1 MIDGPLT
8 EGLYGDYRFD
18 DEGTPAQRTV
28 LIENGV
34 LKNYLTDVLSSQ
46 LYGLPL
52 TGNGRRESYRCVPVP
67 RMSNTYLLPGRDDL
81 DTMLARTERGL
92 FVKKMGGGEVDPT
105 SGDFVFYVS
114 EGHIPHRK
122 RKARRS
128 GARRDT
134 DGQRPGGAAQ
144 HLRAREQPGHGPR
157 NVREVGAERSRHRR
171 TALDAHRRSH
181 CRRQRSMREQEAA
194 PSRRRRKS
202 PPKEKAKARKFD
214 IKEIFGELRTAFKIF
229 NIVAALVTLYVIAS
243 LYTPWT
249 GDAGAA
255 TAGWLLSN
263 IGGAVIIPLLFL
275 LYTEIKLILA
285 SPMNGWLRH
294 LCGMFFIFIFLS
306 MTLGLNR
313 LTGGERE
320 LALPFAAAGKFGYG
334 MSSAIYKS
342 TGILGTVL
350 AGLLTIYL
358 TLMAFNIHLLSFIK
372 LPSISLPSF
381 SLPKFGRRAKEGG
394 EPEEYEEE
402 ADVEYDEVYDGESDE
417 NDAPNISEF
426 DGDKDYFDYDE
437 ERPERDKYDAPPVLR
452 RGRAAGAA
460 AEAEEDEE
468 GIDYNDPESL
478 KNAGEPALHP
488 TIQDPNFNFEEGG
501 SRRVKQGIF
510 PPPIE
515 IFGPSESRDGE
526 MDEEKAAPLGEK
538 IVRALEQ
545 FGIESHLAEI
555 LVGPTVIQFRIQL
568 APGIKVSK
576 VAALANDIALA
587 MAVPSLRIEAPIP
600 GKPYVGIE
608 IPNPKRRGIPLRTVI
623 EDDGFQHTKLALPLP
638 FGVAVN
644 GDSIIVGLEELP
656 HLLVA
661 GTTGSGKSVF
671 VNSCIVGL
679 CSKRT
684 PEELRMILVD
694 PKRVE
699 MAVYDK
705 LPHLLTPPVTDP
717 KKAVQALAWLIRE
730 MENRYTTFA
739 KIRVRNLEGYN
750 EKVLPKD
757 RLPHIVIVVDELAD
771 LMMTAAKEV
780 EEYICRLAQ
789 MARATGIHLM
799 LATQRPSVNI
809 ITGLIKANIPARV
822 AFTLP
827 SNADSRTIIDCA
839 GAEKLL
845 GKGDMLFLSTKHP
858 KPIRIQS
865 PWIDEKILAG
875 WLAYITNTFGE
886 PEFIEIEAQGEKGGS
901 GGSGGTFDDDL
912 LEEAVETVLATGI
925 ASASGL
931 QRRLRVGFSRA
942 SRLIDMMEQLGI
954 VGPADGSRP
963 RDLLVDEEGAQELLD
978 EARGK

>member
-1 MIDGPLT
+1 
-8 EGLYGDYRFD
+8 
-18 DEGTPAQRTV
+18 
-28 LIENGV
+28 
-34 LKNYLTDVLSSQ
+34 
-46 LYGLPL
+46 
-52 TGNGRRESYRCVPVP
+52 
-67 RMSNTYLLPGRDDL
+67 
-81 DTMLARTERGL
+81 
-92 FVKKMGGGEVDPT
+92 
-105 SGDFVFYVS
+105 
-114 EGHIPHRK
+114 
-122 RKARRS
+122 
-128 GARRDT
+128 
-134 DGQRPGGAAQ
+134 
-144 HLRAREQPGHGPR
+144 
-157 NVREVGAERSRHRR
+157 
-171 TALDAHRRSH
+171 
-181 CRRQRSMREQEAA
+181 MREQETF
-194 PSRRRRKS
+194 SRGRRKKS
-202 PPKEKAKARKFD
+202 VPKDKAKARQFNTGG
-214 IKEIFGELRTAFKIF
+214 FFAGFRAALKIF
-229 NIVAALVTLYVIAS
+229 YITALLITLYVTAS

-249 GDAGAA
+249 GAAGAA
-255 TAGWLLSN
+255 MAKWLLSTV
-263 IGGAVIIPLLFL
+263 GGAVIIPLAFL
-275 LYTEIKLILA
+275 LYTEIKLMFSL
-285 SPMNGWLRH
+285 PMEGWLRRLFGS
-294 LCGMFFIFIFLS
+294 LCIFLFLS
-306 MTLGLNR
+306 MTLGMNR
-313 LTGGERE
+313 LTGGES
-320 LALPFAAAGKFGYG
+320 ALLPEALSAGKFGYG
-334 MSSAIYKS
+334 LSSAIYRT
-342 TGILGTVL
+342 TGILGTLL
-350 AGLLTIYL
+350 AGLLAIYL
-358 TLMAFNIHLLSFIK
+358 TLLAFNLRPLSFIRF
-372 LPSISLPSF
+372 PRISLP
-381 SLPKFGRRAKEGG
+381 GQRRHSALDRSGDSRDA
-394 EPEEYEEE
+394 EEYEEE
-402 ADVEYDEVYDGESDE
+402 PESEEEDAEDEK
-417 NDAPNISEF
+417 NAPNISEF
-426 DGDKDYFDYDE
+426 DGSGDYFGYDE
-437 ERPERDKYDAPPVLR
+437 EKPEKASYDAPR
-452 RGRAAGAA
+452 SAGRGKTALNSSSSSLAASFEDSETDRGD
-460 AEAEEDEE
+460 AEALQNAETTED
-468 GIDYNDPESL
+468 
-478 KNAGEPALHP
+478 KPAV
-488 TIQDPNFNFEEGG
+488 QEPNFNFEESGTP
-501 SRRVKQGIF
+501 RVRQGIF

-526 MDEEKAAPLGEK
+526 MNEEKAAPLGDK
-538 IVRALEQ
+538 IVRALDQ
-545 FGIESHLAEI
+545 FGIESQVAEI

-576 VAALANDIALA
+576 VAALSNDIALA
-587 MAVPSLRIEAPIP
+587 TAVPSLRIEAPIP

-623 EDDGFQHTKLALPLP
+623 EDEAFRDAKFALPLP

-644 GDSIIVGLEELP
+644 GDSVIVGLEELP

-679 CSKRT
+679 CSKRP

-739 KIRVRNLEGYN
+739 KMRVRNLESYN

-757 RLPHIVIVVDELAD
+757 KLPHIVIVVDELAD

-858 KPIRIQS
+858 KPVRIQS
-865 PWIDEKILAG
+865 PWIDEKILAD
-875 WLAYITNTFGE
+875 WLTYITNTFGE
-886 PEFIEIEAQGEKGGS
+886 PEFIEIEAQGAKGDDSAAGAS
-901 GGSGGTFDDDL
+901 FNDDL
-912 LEEAVETVLATGI
+912 LEEAIETVMATGI

-963 RDLLVDEEGAQELLD
+963 REILVDEETALEML
-978 EARGK
+978 ENARN

>member
-1 MIDGPLT
+1 
-8 EGLYGDYRFD
+8 
-18 DEGTPAQRTV
+18 
-28 LIENGV
+28 
-34 LKNYLTDVLSSQ
+34 
-46 LYGLPL
+46 
-52 TGNGRRESYRCVPVP
+52 
-67 RMSNTYLLPGRDDL
+67 
-81 DTMLARTERGL
+81 
-92 FVKKMGGGEVDPT
+92 
-105 SGDFVFYVS
+105 
-114 EGHIPHRK
+114 
-122 RKARRS
+122 
-128 GARRDT
+128 
-134 DGQRPGGAAQ
+134 
-144 HLRAREQPGHGPR
+144 
-157 NVREVGAERSRHRR
+157 
-171 TALDAHRRSH
+171 
-181 CRRQRSMREQEAA
+181 MREQEAA

-214 IKEIFGELRTAFKIF
+214 IKGIFGELRTAFKIF

-255 TAGWLLSN
+255 TARWLLSN

-275 LYTEIKLILA
+275 LYTEVKLILA

-402 ADVEYDEVYDGESDE
+402 ADVEYDEVYDGEPDE

-478 KNAGEPALHP
+478 KKAGEPALHP

>member
-1 MIDGPLT
+1 M
-8 EGLYGDYRFD
+8 
-18 DEGTPAQRTV
+18 
-28 LIENGV
+28 
-34 LKNYLTDVLSSQ
+34 
-46 LYGLPL
+46 
-52 TGNGRRESYRCVPVP
+52 REKAP
-67 RMSNTYLLPGRDDL
+67 
-81 DTMLARTERGL
+81 
-92 FVKKMGGGEVDPT
+92 
-105 SGDFVFYVS
+105 
-114 EGHIPHRK
+114 
-122 RKARRS
+122 ARR
-128 GARRDT
+128 R
-134 DGQRPGGAAQ
+134 AAK
-144 HLRAREQPGHGPR
+144 E
-157 NVREVGAERSRHRR
+157 
-171 TALDAHRRSH
+171 
-181 CRRQRSMREQEAA
+181 
-194 PSRRRRKS
+194 PSRS
-202 PPKEKAKARKFD
+202 VKERLAESFANIRP
-214 IKEIFGELRTAFKIF
+214 AVKIA
-229 NIVAALVTLYVIAS
+229 NIIVLLLTLYIIAS
-243 LYTPWT
+243 LYTTWT
-249 GDAGAA
+249 GE
-255 TAGWLLSN
+255 
-263 IGGAVIIPLLFL
+263 GGARIAAFLLAVAGGSVIVPLLFV
-275 LYTEIKLILA
+275 LYLSLSRFLSREIRGFFRQLCGTFFVFLLA
-285 SPMNGWLRH
+285 SL
-294 LCGMFFIFIFLS
+294 L
-306 MTLGLNR
+306 LGLNQ
-313 LTGGERE
+313 LTGGEDLLRF
-320 LALPFAAAGKFGYG
+320 PYIAAGAFG
-334 MSSAIYKS
+334 
-342 TGILGTVL
+342 
-350 AGLLTIYL
+350 
-358 TLMAFNIHLLSFIK
+358 HLLSLIIYKTTGVLGTFIIGLLLIYFALIFYNIHIFSYIK
-372 LPSISLPSF
+372 LPKITSPS
-381 SLPKFGRRAKEGG
+381 FGRRHKKKKDAVKGEFEEYGREAPRRDKGAPNIMECGEGDYFACADGGGKEEDG
-394 EPEEYEEE
+394 EEYYEEE
-402 ADVEYDEVYDGESDE
+402 DGEPSGGGDYADE
-417 NDAPNISEF
+417 D
-426 DGDKDYFDYDE
+426 
-437 ERPERDKYDAPPVLR
+437 
-452 RGRAAGAA
+452 
-460 AEAEEDEE
+460 
-468 GIDYNDPESL
+468 IDYNDPESVRRAGAL
-478 KNAGEPALHP
+478 KSGSTASAV
-488 TIQDPNFNFEEGG
+488 IQDPNFNLEDSAAG
-501 SRRVKQGIF
+501 RIKQGIF

-515 IFGPSESRDGE
+515 LFGPEESRDGE
-526 MDEEKAAPLGEK
+526 MDEERAEPLGEK
-538 IVRALEQ
+538 IVNTLEQ
-545 FGIESHLAEI
+545 FSIESHLAEI

-576 VAALANDIALA
+576 VAALSNDIALA

-623 EDDGFQHTKLALPLP
+623 EDDAFKRAKLSLPLP

-644 GDSIIVGLEELP
+644 GDPVVVGLEELP

-679 CSKRT
+679 CSKRS

-845 GKGDMLFLSTKHP
+845 GKGDMLFSSTKHP
-858 KPIRIQS
+858 KPVRIQS
-865 PWIDEKILAG
+865 PWIDENILAA
-875 WLAYITNTFGE
+875 WLKYMTNTFGE
-886 PEFIEIEAQGEKGGS
+886 PDFIEIEAQGGGAA
-901 GGSGGTFDDDL
+901 GGNGGVFDDDL
-912 LEEAVETVLATGI
+912 LEEAVETVMTTGI

-954 VGPADGSRP
+954 VGPADGARP
-963 RDLLVDEEGAQELLD
+963 REILVDEEGARELLED
-978 EARGK
+978 AGNGGE

>member
-1 MIDGPLT
+1 M
-8 EGLYGDYRFD
+8 
-18 DEGTPAQRTV
+18 
-28 LIENGV
+28 
-34 LKNYLTDVLSSQ
+34 
-46 LYGLPL
+46 
-52 TGNGRRESYRCVPVP
+52 
-67 RMSNTYLLPGRDDL
+67 
-81 DTMLARTERGL
+81 
-92 FVKKMGGGEVDPT
+92 
-105 SGDFVFYVS
+105 
-114 EGHIPHRK
+114 
-122 RKARRS
+122 
-128 GARRDT
+128 
-134 DGQRPGGAAQ
+134 
-144 HLRAREQPGHGPR
+144 
-157 NVREVGAERSRHRR
+157 
-171 TALDAHRRSH
+171 
-181 CRRQRSMREQEAA
+181 
-194 PSRRRRKS
+194 
-202 PPKEKAKARKFD
+202 
-214 IKEIFGELRTAFKIF
+214 
-229 NIVAALVTLYVIAS
+229 
-243 LYTPWT
+243 
-249 GDAGAA
+249 
-255 TAGWLLSN
+255 
-263 IGGAVIIPLLFL
+263 IIPLLFL
-275 LYTEIKLILA
+275 LYTEVKLILA

-358 TLMAFNIHLLSFIK
+358 TLMAFNIRLLSFIK

-452 RGRAAGAA
+452 RGRAAAQRRS
-460 AEAEEDEE
+460 EEDEE

-478 KNAGEPALHP
+478 KKAGEPALHP

-644 GDSIIVGLEELP
+644 GDLIIVGLEELP

-717 KKAVQALAWLIRE
+717 KKAVQALACLYARWR
-730 MENRYTTFA
+730 
-739 KIRVRNLEGYN
+739 
-750 EKVLPKD
+750 
-757 RLPHIVIVVDELAD
+757 
-771 LMMTAAKEV
+771 TA
-780 EEYICRLAQ
+780 
-789 MARATGIHLM
+789 T
-799 LATQRPSVNI
+799 RPSRKSACATSKA
-809 ITGLIKANIPARV
+809 ITKKSCRRTACRTSSLSSTSSP
-822 AFTLP
+822 TL
-827 SNADSRTIIDCA
+827 
-839 GAEKLL
+839 
-845 GKGDMLFLSTKHP
+845 
-858 KPIRIQS
+858 
-865 PWIDEKILAG
+865 
-875 WLAYITNTFGE
+875 
-886 PEFIEIEAQGEKGGS
+886 
-901 GGSGGTFDDDL
+901 
-912 LEEAVETVLATGI
+912 
-925 ASASGL
+925 
-931 QRRLRVGFSRA
+931 
-942 SRLIDMMEQLGI
+942 
-954 VGPADGSRP
+954 
-963 RDLLVDEEGAQELLD
+963 
-978 EARGK
+978 

>member
-1 MIDGPLT
+1 
-8 EGLYGDYRFD
+8 
-18 DEGTPAQRTV
+18 
-28 LIENGV
+28 
-34 LKNYLTDVLSSQ
+34 
-46 LYGLPL
+46 
-52 TGNGRRESYRCVPVP
+52 
-67 RMSNTYLLPGRDDL
+67 
-81 DTMLARTERGL
+81 
-92 FVKKMGGGEVDPT
+92 
-105 SGDFVFYVS
+105 
-114 EGHIPHRK
+114 
-122 RKARRS
+122 
-128 GARRDT
+128 
-134 DGQRPGGAAQ
+134 
-144 HLRAREQPGHGPR
+144 
-157 NVREVGAERSRHRR
+157 
-171 TALDAHRRSH
+171 
-181 CRRQRSMREQEAA
+181 
-194 PSRRRRKS
+194 
-202 PPKEKAKARKFD
+202 
-214 IKEIFGELRTAFKIF
+214 
-229 NIVAALVTLYVIAS
+229 
-243 LYTPWT
+243 
-249 GDAGAA
+249 
-255 TAGWLLSN
+255 
-263 IGGAVIIPLLFL
+263 
-275 LYTEIKLILA
+275 
-285 SPMNGWLRH
+285 
-294 LCGMFFIFIFLS
+294 
-306 MTLGLNR
+306 
-313 LTGGERE
+313 
-320 LALPFAAAGKFGYG
+320 
-334 MSSAIYKS
+334 MSSENLFY
-342 TGILGTVL
+342 
-350 AGLLTIYL
+350 
-358 TLMAFNIHLLSFIK
+358 NIHIFQYIK
-372 LPSISLPSF
+372 LPKIALPSF
-381 SLPKFGRRAKEGG
+381 RRAKKAGKKETLK
-394 EPEEYEEE
+394 EELEEYG
-402 ADVEYDEVYDGESDE
+402 YESPRKKSG
-417 NDAPNISEF
+417 APNIMECE
-426 DGDKDYFDYDE
+426 DGDYFAYDDEEEQPAEGEDDEYEYDE
-437 ERPERDKYDAPPVLR
+437 ERGEFAGDAPDS
-452 RGRAAGAA
+452 ADND
-460 AEAEEDEE
+460 ED
-468 GIDYNDPESL
+468 IDYNDPESIKRAAL
-478 KNAGEPALHP
+478 KSDSTAPAV
-488 TIQDPNFNFEEGG
+488 IQDPNFNLEDSSGH
-501 SRRVKQGIF
+501 RIKQGIF

-515 IFGPSESRDGE
+515 LFGPVESRDGE
-526 MDEEKAAPLGEK
+526 MDEERAEPLGEK
-538 IVRALEQ
+538 IVDTLEQ
-545 FGIESHLAEI
+545 FSIESHLAEI

-576 VAALANDIALA
+576 VAALSNDIALA

-623 EDDGFQHTKLALPLP
+623 EDDAFKKSKLSLPLP

-644 GDSIIVGLEELP
+644 GDPMVVGLEELP

-679 CSKRT
+679 CSKRS

-699 MAVYDK
+699 MAVYDQ

-845 GKGDMLFLSTKHP
+845 GKGDMLFSSTKHP

-865 PWIDEKILAG
+865 PWIDESILAA
-875 WLAYITNTFGE
+875 WLKYMTNTFGE
-886 PEFIEIEAQGEKGGS
+886 PDFIEIEAQGSGPAGGN
-901 GGSGGTFDDDL
+901 GGGTFDDDL
-912 LEEAVETVLATGI
+912 LEEAVETVMSTGI

-954 VGPADGSRP
+954 VGPADGARP
-963 RDLLVDEEGAQELLD
+963 REILVDEDGAEELL
-978 EARGK
+978 ENAKNGVE

>member
-1 MIDGPLT
+1 
-8 EGLYGDYRFD
+8 
-18 DEGTPAQRTV
+18 
-28 LIENGV
+28 
-34 LKNYLTDVLSSQ
+34 
-46 LYGLPL
+46 
-52 TGNGRRESYRCVPVP
+52 
-67 RMSNTYLLPGRDDL
+67 
-81 DTMLARTERGL
+81 
-92 FVKKMGGGEVDPT
+92 
-105 SGDFVFYVS
+105 
-114 EGHIPHRK
+114 
-122 RKARRS
+122 
-128 GARRDT
+128 
-134 DGQRPGGAAQ
+134 
-144 HLRAREQPGHGPR
+144 
-157 NVREVGAERSRHRR
+157 
-171 TALDAHRRSH
+171 
-181 CRRQRSMREQEAA
+181 MREKAPMRRRAAKA
-194 PSRRRRKS
+194 PSKS
-202 PPKEKAKARKFD
+202 IRERLAEPFANIGSAV
-214 IKEIFGELRTAFKIF
+214 KIA
-229 NIVAALVTLYVIAS
+229 NIIVMLFTLYIIAS

-249 GDAGAA
+249 GD
-255 TAGWLLSN
+255 
-263 IGGAVIIPLLFL
+263 GGAGIAASLLASVGGSVVVPLLFV
-275 LYTEIKLILA
+275 LYLSLSYLFSREVRCFFRQFLGTALVFLLA
-285 SPMNGWLRH
+285 SL
-294 LCGMFFIFIFLS
+294 L
-306 MTLGLNR
+306 LGLNR
-313 LTGGERE
+313 LTGGEDLLRFPC
-320 LALPFAAAGKFGYG
+320 LSAGAFG
-334 MSSAIYKS
+334 
-342 TGILGTVL
+342 
-350 AGLLTIYL
+350 
-358 TLMAFNIHLLSFIK
+358 HLLSLAVYKTTGVLGTLIIGLLLIYFTLLFYNIHIFSYIK
-372 LPSISLPSF
+372 LPKIVLPSF
-381 SLPKFGRRAKEGG
+381 SRRKKKETLK
-394 EPEEYEEE
+394 EELNEYGYESHRKNR
-402 ADVEYDEVYDGESDE
+402 G
-417 NDAPNISEF
+417 APNIMECGEGDYFACEDDRSEDPEEEDAYGDEE
-426 DGDKDYFDYDE
+426 DGDISEDGSDNDE
-437 ERPERDKYDAPPVLR
+437 EN
-452 RGRAAGAA
+452 
-460 AEAEEDEE
+460 
-468 GIDYNDPESL
+468 IDYNDPDSVRIAA
-478 KNAGEPALHP
+478 AGTAPA
-488 TIQDPNFNFEEGG
+488 TIQDPNFSLGDSSGG
-501 SRRVKQGIF
+501 RIKQGIF

-515 IFGPSESRDGE
+515 LFGPEESRDGE
-526 MDEEKAAPLGEK
+526 MDEERAEPLGEK
-538 IVRALEQ
+538 IVDTLEQ
-545 FGIESHLAEI
+545 FSIESRLAEI

-576 VAALANDIALA
+576 VAALSNDIALA

-623 EDDGFQHTKLALPLP
+623 EDDAFKKAKLSLPLP

-644 GDSIIVGLEELP
+644 GDPMVVGLEELP

-679 CSKRT
+679 CSKRS

-730 MENRYTTFA
+730 MESRYTTFA
-739 KIRVRNLEGYN
+739 KMRVRNLEGYN

-845 GKGDMLFLSTKHP
+845 GKGDMLFSSTKHP

-865 PWIDEKILAG
+865 PWIDESILAA
-875 WLAYITNTFGE
+875 WLKYMTNTFGE
-886 PEFIEIEAQGEKGGS
+886 PDFIEIEAQGNGPAGGN
-901 GGSGGTFDDDL
+901 GGTFDDEL
-912 LEEAVETVLATGI
+912 LEEAVETVMTTGI

-954 VGPADGSRP
+954 VGPADGARP
-963 RDLLVDEEGAQELLD
+963 REILVDEDGADELL
-978 EARGK
+978 ENARNGGE

>member
-1 MIDGPLT
+1 
-8 EGLYGDYRFD
+8 
-18 DEGTPAQRTV
+18 
-28 LIENGV
+28 
-34 LKNYLTDVLSSQ
+34 
-46 LYGLPL
+46 
-52 TGNGRRESYRCVPVP
+52 
-67 RMSNTYLLPGRDDL
+67 
-81 DTMLARTERGL
+81 
-92 FVKKMGGGEVDPT
+92 
-105 SGDFVFYVS
+105 
-114 EGHIPHRK
+114 
-122 RKARRS
+122 
-128 GARRDT
+128 
-134 DGQRPGGAAQ
+134 
-144 HLRAREQPGHGPR
+144 
-157 NVREVGAERSRHRR
+157 
-171 TALDAHRRSH
+171 
-181 CRRQRSMREQEAA
+181 MREKA
-194 PSRRRRKS
+194 PTRRRPVKEPSKS
-202 PPKEKAKARKFD
+202 LKERLAESFAN
-214 IKEIFGELRTAFKIF
+214 IKSAVKIA
-229 NIVAALVTLYVIAS
+229 NLIVMLFTLYIIAS
-243 LYTPWT
+243 LYTTWT
-249 GDAGAA
+249 GD
-255 TAGWLLSN
+255 
-263 IGGAVIIPLLFL
+263 GGARIAASLLRAVGGSVIIPLLFV
-275 LYTEIKLILA
+275 LYLTVSYFIAGGIRNFVRQFFGTFFVFLLA
-285 SPMNGWLRH
+285 SL
-294 LCGMFFIFIFLS
+294 L
-306 MTLGLNR
+306 LGLNQ
-313 LTGGERE
+313 LTGGENLLRF
-320 LALPFAAAGKFGYG
+320 PYISAGAFGRLL
-334 MSSAIYKS
+334 SLVIYKT
-342 TGILGTVL
+342 TGVLGTFII
-350 AGLLTIYL
+350 GLLLIYFAL
-358 TLMAFNIHLLSFIK
+358 LFYNIHIFQYIK
-372 LPSISLPSF
+372 LPKIGLPSF
-381 SLPKFGRRAKEGG
+381 RRAKKAGKKETLK
-394 EPEEYEEE
+394 EELEEY
-402 ADVEYDEVYDGESDE
+402 GCESPRKK
-417 NDAPNISEF
+417 NGAPNIMECE
-426 DGDKDYFDYDE
+426 DGDYFAYDDEEEQPAEGEDDEYEYDE
-437 ERPERDKYDAPPVLR
+437 ERGEF
-452 RGRAAGAA
+452 AGDTPNSVDND
-460 AEAEEDEE
+460 ED
-468 GIDYNDPESL
+468 IDYNDPESIKRAAL
-478 KNAGEPALHP
+478 KSDSTAPAV
-488 TIQDPNFNFEEGG
+488 IQDPNFNLEDSSGH
-501 SRRVKQGIF
+501 RNKQGIF

-515 IFGPSESRDGE
+515 LFGPVESRDGE
-526 MDEEKAAPLGEK
+526 MDEERAEPLGEK
-538 IVRALEQ
+538 IVDTLEQ
-545 FGIESHLAEI
+545 FSIESHLAEI

-576 VAALANDIALA
+576 VAALSNDIALA

-623 EDDGFQHTKLALPLP
+623 EDDAFKKSKLSLPLP

-644 GDSIIVGLEELP
+644 GDPMVVGLEELP

-679 CSKRT
+679 CSKRS

-699 MAVYDK
+699 MAVYDQ

-845 GKGDMLFLSTKHP
+845 GKGDMLFSSTKHP

-865 PWIDEKILAG
+865 PWIDESILAA
-875 WLAYITNTFGE
+875 WLKYMTNTFGE
-886 PEFIEIEAQGEKGGS
+886 PDFIEIEAQGSGPAGGN
-901 GGSGGTFDDDL
+901 GGGTFDDDL
-912 LEEAVETVLATGI
+912 LEEAVETVMSTGI

-954 VGPADGSRP
+954 VGPADGARP
-963 RDLLVDEEGAQELLD
+963 REILVDEDGAEELL
-978 EARGK
+978 ENAKNGGE